1 MPVQCCRYALTII
14 GLGITTAGVSYLAS
28 IFYLY
33 LHHEARHRCT
43 FIQVVFSTFAPTCR
57 SNYLNPAVMRI
68 LYAVILILST
78 IATAFHFHGYWD
90 LLTIIKHELTGGLDK
105 ELPEDG
111 SLEDILPEIVFFLL
125 GFLGQACLGV
135 GSTNHFGITKET
147 EMGEEGIMLP
157 FIYITYILGRP
168 ERGEEGEEW
177 FVDVIYP
184 HCC

>member
-1 MPVQCCRYALTII
+1 MQCCRYTLTII

>member
-1 MPVQCCRYALTII
+1 MPVQCCRYTLTII

-43 FIQVVFSTFAPTCR
+43 FIQVVFLIFPSTYR

>member
-1 MPVQCCRYALTII
+1 MPVQCCRYTLMII

-43 FIQVVFSTFAPTCR
+43 FIQVVFLIFAPTCR

-147 EMGEEGIMLP
+147 EIGEEGIMLP

>member
-1 MPVQCCRYALTII
+1 M
-14 GLGITTAGVSYLAS
+14 SYLAS

-43 FIQVVFSTFAPTCR
+43 FIQVVFLIFPSTYR

>member
-1 MPVQCCRYALTII
+1 MYT
-14 GLGITTAGVSYLAS
+14 Y
-28 IFYLY
+28 
-33 LHHEARHRCT
+33 
-43 FIQVVFSTFAPTCR
+43 R
-57 SNYLNPAVMRI
+57 SNYLNSTVMRI
-68 LYAVILILST
+68 LYALILILST
-78 IATAFHFHGYWD
+78 ISTALLFHGYWD
-90 LLTIIKHELTGGLDK
+90 LFTIIKHELTGGLHK

>member
-1 MPVQCCRYALTII
+1 
-14 GLGITTAGVSYLAS
+14 
-28 IFYLY
+28 
-33 LHHEARHRCT
+33 
-43 FIQVVFSTFAPTCR
+43 
-57 SNYLNPAVMRI
+57 MRI

>member
-43 FIQVVFSTFAPTCR
+43 FIHVVFLIFAPTYR

>member
-1 MPVQCCRYALTII
+1 MQCCRYTLTII

-43 FIQVVFSTFAPTCR
+43 FIQVVFLIFPSTYR

>member
-1 MPVQCCRYALTII
+1 MYT
-14 GLGITTAGVSYLAS
+14 Y
-28 IFYLY
+28 
-33 LHHEARHRCT
+33 
-43 FIQVVFSTFAPTCR
+43 R
-57 SNYLNPAVMRI
+57 SNYLNSTVMRI
-68 LYAVILILST
+68 LYALILILST

>member
-1 MPVQCCRYALTII
+1 MPVQCCRYTLTII